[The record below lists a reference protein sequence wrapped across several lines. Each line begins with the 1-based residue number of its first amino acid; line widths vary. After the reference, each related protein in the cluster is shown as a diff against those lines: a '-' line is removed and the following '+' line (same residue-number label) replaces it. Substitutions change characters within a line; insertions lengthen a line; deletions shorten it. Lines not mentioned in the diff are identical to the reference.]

1 MTENNQIKNN
11 SGQHGYGLLR
21 GLKKKIILR
30 AVFSV
35 VTLLLTAV
43 LLFSLTAAWFTNVA
57 DTGGLTFVAKQWDFN
72 GSIIIDNNTIS
83 MSPGDS
89 GTVSMQI
96 INNGAETASAGVTV
110 SKSSLSEQMK
120 QRLYFYVDTPFYRNA
135 ERMDRVYVTE
145 SGGYTYTVFS
155 GSQIYITEASQNAPA
170 LKWEWV
176 YDVLGYYV
184 RGHVT
189 DSSAQIDEYIRP
201 IEYDYDPIKTTFTDS
216 GELKT
221 VDGVKTV
228 SELLREL
235 SATDGYADPIN
246 EKGKTNGYY
255 PVSVN
260 SDGYGVWAYLC
271 NYNEII
277 ANMEY
282 DTEIGATESAGSYP
296 VEICVTGSNS
306 KETAIDVGNTD
317 TLVSILNSTAYAS
330 IKLTDDIVIDGELVI
345 KSGYRAD
352 IDLNGHTIT
361 SSSDSIVS
369 AEVGSKITIT
379 NGEIRGNGKNY
390 GVKSSGAEVVFS
402 NVTMTEVNTGVRIS
416 DNENDIQADSR
427 LHIVDSKISANDIGL
442 WMYANDG
449 DTGTDTTVIIE
460 RSEIVGSGYAGISF
474 SGNYGGTDTQ
484 ISECTVK
491 GYYTSIYH
499 PQPNSVLNIDRSEL
513 EGITGIVVKGG
524 KVNINDSRVSGI
536 GTPEQISAPAYSQS
550 GFTDTG
556 DGIYLEANY
565 AWTAEVN
572 VTGSNTVV
580 TSANA
585 MAVRKYMAD
594 ETGASIT
601 LSGGAYSSDVSTYLA
616 DGATQSLDEA
626 SGKYIVSLS
635 E

>member
-11 SGQHGYGLLR
+11 SGQPGCGLLR
-21 GLKKKIILR
+21 GLRKKIILR
-30 AVFSV
+30 AAFSV

-72 GSIIIDNNTIS
+72 GSIIIDNSTIS
-83 MSPGDS
+83 MAPGDS

-96 INNGAETASAGVTV
+96 INNGAETAAAGVTV
-110 SKSSLSEQMK
+110 SKSSLSDLMK
-120 QRLYFYVDTPFYRNA
+120 KRLYFYVDTPFYRNA

-155 GSQIYITEASQNAPA
+155 GSQIYITDETQNAPA

-189 DSSAQIDEYIRP
+189 EETVQIDEYIRP
-201 IEYDYDPIKTTFTDS
+201 IEYDYDPIATTFTDE

-221 VDGVKTV
+221 VDGTKTV
-228 SELLREL
+228 SELLDEL
-235 SATDGYADPIN
+235 SSTDGYAGAID
-246 EKGKTNGYY
+246 EAGKTNGYY

-271 NYNEII
+271 TCEEILQ
-277 ANMEY
+277 NMQD
-282 DTEIGATESAGSYP
+282 DTAIGSSESAGSYP
-296 VEICVTGSNS
+296 IEICVTGSNS
-306 KETAIDVGNTD
+306 KETAIDVSNQD
-317 TLVSILNSTAYAS
+317 TLVSILDTTAYAS
-330 IKLTDDIVIDGELVI
+330 VKLTQDITIDSELVI

-352 IDLNGHTIT
+352 IDLNGHTLT

-369 AEVGSKITIT
+369 AEEGAKITVT
-379 NGEIRGNGKNY
+379 NGEMRGNGENY
-390 GVKSSGAEVVFS
+390 GVKASGAEVVFS
-402 NVTMTEVNTGVRIS
+402 NVTMTDVKNGIRIN

-427 LHIVDSKISANDIGL
+427 VHVVDSEISASYIGM
-442 WMYANDG
+442 WIYANDG
-449 DTGTDTTVIIE
+449 DSGTETTVIIE
-460 RSEIVGSGYAGISF
+460 RSDITGDGYAGILF

-499 PQPNSVLNIDRSEL
+499 PQRDSVLNIDDSEL

-524 KVNINDSRVSGI
+524 TVNINDSTVRGI
-536 GTPEQISAPAYSQS
+536 GEAGQISEPAYSLS

-565 AWTAEVN
+565 EWTTEVN

-585 MAVRKYMAD
+585 KAVRKYMID
-594 ETGASIT
+594 EAGASIT
-601 LSGGAYSSDVSTYLA
+601 VSGGAYSSDVSEYLA
-616 DGATQSLDEA
+616 TGATQTFDEA
-626 SGKYIVSLS
+626 SQRYIISTA